1 MDKRTLFWMH
11 SLSFAKHKHIL
22 TCHKVL
28 LLKGIRNERLVHFL
42 MGQPISL
49 ASLPRQPDLGDTGLG

>member
-1 MDKRTLFWMH
+1 MH